1 MSDITLDSPL
11 AQAIGPNNAK
21 DLHQAFRMRTVRDL
35 IEHYPRRYGKHGI
48 LSPLNFLPLG
58 EHVSVVAEVRDVSSQ
73 TMRNRP
79 GILVTATITDGT
91 GSLTLTWFNQRWRKD
106 QLRIGARGI
115 FAGKVGEYQGKLQ
128 LTHPEYVL
136 FDEGTREGEEAEAWM
151 DRPLPIYPATEKLPT
166 WKIEGMIKTLLDK
179 LGSIPD
185 PIPQD
190 ILDRGGS
197 KAPIMGLRESYELIH
212 RPRTDLDRFRAT
224 ASLKFREAFTL
235 TLGLQHR
242 KRDLS
247 DQLTA
252 PWPAVEG
259 GLLTT
264 FNAQLPFTL
273 TDDQAAVGEV
283 LSEELA
289 RTTPMHR
296 LLQGEVASGKTLV
309 ALRAMLQVADHGGQS
324 ALLAPTEVLASQH
337 FRSITD
343 TLGPE
348 LAAAVHPTLLTGQMP
363 AAARRRAMLDIA
375 AGKAKIVVGT
385 HALMSETTTFA
396 DLGFVVIDEQHRFGV
411 EQREALRQKG
421 RTPHLLVMT
430 ATPIPRTIALTAFGD
445 LETSTIK
452 QLPPGRP
459 GTDTHTVPLTEHPN
473 WLDRAWTRASEEIA
487 QGRQVY
493 VVCPAISSTQQEEGG
508 TTATDDDLTEE
519 AWEQV
524 AGENGDTPVSP
535 GSQPP
540 RSASRAMANVDDT
553 IEELR
558 NHPAL
563 QGTVIAQLTGA
574 MTSADKES
582 VMIAFQQGD
591 IDLLVATTVIE
602 VGVNVPNASMMII
615 RDAERFGISQLHQ
628 LRGRVGRG
636 NLKGLCLLLTNA
648 EEGSIGRERV
658 EVVASSTD
666 GFELAEKDLVMR
678 REGDILGTAQSGGA
692 SSLKLLR
699 VTKDPKIINRA
710 NALAAELIEHDPDL
724 KTVPTLRRIIDA
736 TLGDRIE
743 NLEKS

>member
-1 MSDITLDSPL
+1 MSEITLDSPL
-11 AQAIGPNNAK
+11 DQTVGSKNAK

-48 LSPLNFLPLG
+48 LTPLQFLPPG
-58 EHVSVVAEVRDVSSQ
+58 EHVSVIAEVRDVTSQ

-136 FDEGTREGEEAEAWM
+136 FDEDAQESEEAEAWM
-151 DRPLPIYPATEKLPT
+151 DRPLPIYPATEKFPT
-166 WKIEGMIKTLLDK
+166 WRIEAMIKILLDR

-197 KAPIMGLRESYELIH
+197 KAPIMGLRESYEMIH
-212 RPRTDLDRFRAT
+212 RPRTDLDRFRAA

-252 PWPAVEG
+252 PWPRTEG
-259 GLLTT
+259 GLLAT

-309 ALRAMLQVADHGGQS
+309 ALRAMLQVAEHSGQS
-324 ALLAPTEVLASQH
+324 ALLAPTEVLAAQH
-337 FRSITD
+337 VRSIID

-348 LAAAVHPTLLTGQMP
+348 LVEAVHPTLLTGQMP
-363 AAARRRAMLDIA
+363 AAERRRALLDIA

-459 GTDTHTVPLTEHPN
+459 GTDTHTVPLTEHPS

-487 QGRQVY
+487 EGRQVY
-493 VVCPAISSTQQEEGG
+493 VVCPAISSTEQEEGG
-508 TTATDDDLTEE
+508 TTATNEDLTEE
-519 AWEQV
+519 AWEYA
-524 AGENGDTPVSP
+524 AGDSGDTPTT
-535 GSQPP
+535 QAP
-540 RSASRAMANVDDT
+540 RSATRGMANVEDT

-574 MTSADKES
+574 MTSADKEA
-582 VMIAFQQGD
+582 VMVAFQRGD

-636 NLKGLCLLLTNA
+636 KLKGLCLLLTNA

-699 VTKDPKIINRA
+699 VTKDPKVIDRA
-710 NALAAELIEHDPDL
+710 NTLAAELIERDPEL
-724 KTVPTLRRIIDA
+724 ASVPTLRKIIDA